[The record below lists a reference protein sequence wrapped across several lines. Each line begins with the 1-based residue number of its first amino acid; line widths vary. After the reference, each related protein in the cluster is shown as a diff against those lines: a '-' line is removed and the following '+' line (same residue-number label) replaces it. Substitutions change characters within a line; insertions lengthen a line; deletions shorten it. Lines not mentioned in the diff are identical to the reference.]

1 MTTVREV
8 LGEQLAAN
16 RSSAAERASFAS
28 HRARVTELCERGTEQ
43 AGELSLCVLGAGN
56 ANDLDLERLARGYR
70 SIHLVDLDADALSA
84 AVARES
90 PATQARLVC
99 HAPVDVSG
107 LLGRLERWRRLEC
120 TAEELARR
128 PSEVSAELTAKLGTF
143 DVAVSAC
150 LLTQMQRAVVTVLG
164 DDHRLFEAVR
174 FTLTLSHL
182 RTLAALTKPG
192 GRMLLVSDLS
202 ATDIAP
208 SIATAADAELP
219 ALVSDLVTRGQV
231 FQVAQPDL
239 LRRMTRDDP
248 LLATQIV
255 TSPACEAWRWQNG
268 STQTFLVY
276 ALEAR
281 RLG

>member
-8 LGEQLAAN
+8 LGEQLTAN
-16 RSSAAERASFAS
+16 RSSAAERGSFAG
-28 HRARVTELCERGTEQ
+28 HRARVTELCERGAEPG
-43 AGELSLCVLGAGN
+43 GELSLCVLGAGN
-56 ANDLDLERLARGYR
+56 ANDLELERLARRYR
-70 SIHLVDLDADALSA
+70 SIHLVDLDADALA
-84 AVARES
+84 GAVARES

-99 HAPVDVSG
+99 HAPLDVSG
-107 LLGRLERWRRLEC
+107 LLGRLERWRRMEC

-128 PSEVSAELTAKLGTF
+128 PSEVSAELAAKLGAF
-143 DVAVSAC
+143 DVVVSAC
-150 LLTQMQRAVVTVLG
+150 LLTQMQRAVVSVLG

-219 ALVSDLVTRGQV
+219 ALVSALVTRGQV

-239 LRRMTRDDP
+239 LRRMTREDP

-268 STQTFLVY
+268 SAQTFLVY

-281 RLG
+281 RLR

>member
-28 HRARVTELCERGTEQ
+28 HRARVSELCERGTEPD
-43 AGELSLCVLGAGN
+43 GELSLCVLGAGN
-56 ANDLDLERLARGYR
+56 ANDLDLEQLARRYR
-70 SIHLVDLDADALSA
+70 SIHLVDLDADALAA

-90 PATQARLVC
+90 PTTQSRLVC
-99 HAPVDVSG
+99 HAPLDISG

-128 PSEVSAELTAKLGTF
+128 PSEVSAELTAKLGVF
-143 DVAVSAC
+143 DVVVSAC

-164 DDHRLFEAVR
+164 DDHRLFEAAR

-192 GRMLLVSDLS
+192 GRLLLVSDLS

-208 SIATAADAELP
+208 SIRTTPDADLP
-219 ALVSDLVTRGQV
+219 ALVATLVARGQV
-231 FQVAQPDL
+231 FQVAQPEL
-239 LRRMTRDDP
+239 LRRMAREDP
-248 LLATQIV
+248 LLATQIAV
-255 TSPACEAWRWQNG
+255 SPECETWRWQNG
-268 STQTFLVY
+268 SAQTFLVY
-276 ALEAR
+276 ALEAKR
-281 RLG
+281 QE